1 MPEPTSSEPLL
12 EMRGISKFFPGVR
25 ALDNVDLTLYPGE
38 VLALLGENGAGKSTL
53 IKILGG
59 AHAPDAGE
67 IYIDG
72 NQLRIDSPQMAQQ
85 AGIGIIYQEFNL
97 VPALTARENIFLGQH
112 RNLLSWLNATRER
125 QEAIQLFKRIGI
137 EVNPEML
144 CRDLTVAQQQIVEIA
159 KALSLN
165 ARIVV
170 MDEPTATLTPH
181 EVAGLARVIQELK
194 AQGIGIIYISH
205 RLEEVEQLADR
216 MTVLRDGKLV
226 GTRPMNEVS
235 RDQMIEM
242 MVGRSLDNEFPRVES
257 MPGEEC
263 LVVRGLTRL
272 PVVKDVSFSVRKGE
286 ILGIAGLV
294 GAGRTEMVRMI
305 FGADQK
311 DHGEIWLNGEKVNIN
326 NPRQAIRQGV
336 CLLTEDRKSQGLV
349 LGLTVQENFG
359 LPNLGGFSRLGF
371 IHASQ
376 EGQAFR
382 GYVEQLKIKTTGGGQ
397 RTDTLSGGN
406 QQKVVLAKWLQLNA
420 QLVIFDEPT
429 RGIDVGTKYE
439 IYLLMNELAAQG
451 KAILMISS
459 ELPEVLG
466 MSDRILVMHEGKVA
480 GEIADPASASQEDVM
495 RLATGSSKQSPPEER
510 GVFQEVEPRGD

>member
-1 MPEPTSSEPLL
+1 MPEPTSSKPLL
-12 EMRGISKFFPGVR
+12 EMRGISKLFPGVR
-25 ALDNVDLTLYPGE
+25 ALDDVDLTLYPGE

-67 IYIDG
+67 ISIDG
-72 NQLRIDSPQMAQQ
+72 KQLRIDSPQMAQQ

-97 VPALTARENIFLGQH
+97 VPALSARENIFLGQH
-112 RNLLSWLNATRER
+112 RNVLSWLNATRER
-125 QEAIQLFKRIGI
+125 QEAIQLFQRIGI
-137 EVNPEML
+137 EVNPEMP

-170 MDEPTATLTPH
+170 MDEPTAALTPR
-181 EVAGLARVIQELK
+181 EVEGLARVIGELK

-205 RLEEVEQLADR
+205 RLDEVEQLADR
-216 MTVLRDGKLV
+216 MTVLRDGRLV
-226 GTRPMNEVS
+226 GTRPMDQVS

-242 MVGRSLDNEFPRVES
+242 MVGRSLDNEFPARDS
-257 MPGEEC
+257 APAEEC
-263 LVVRGLTRL
+263 LAVRGLTRS
-272 PVVKDVSFSVRKGE
+272 PAVRDVSFSVRKGE

-294 GAGRTEMVRMI
+294 GAGRTELVRMI

-311 DHGEIWLNGEKVNIN
+311 DRGEIRLNGKQVNIN
-326 NPRQAIRQGV
+326 SPRQAIQLGI

-359 LPNLGGFSRLGF
+359 LPNLGDFSRLGF
-371 IHASQ
+371 INTRQ
-376 EGQAFR
+376 EGQAFNR
-382 GYVEQLKIKTTGGGQ
+382 YVERLKIKTTGASQ
-397 RTDTLSGGN
+397 HTETLSGGN
-406 QQKVVLAKWLQLNA
+406 QQKVVLAKWLQQDA
-420 QLVIFDEPT
+420 ELVIFDEPT
-429 RGIDVGTKYE
+429 RGIDVGAKYE

-459 ELPEVLG
+459 ELSEVLG
-466 MSDRILVMHEGKVA
+466 MSDRILVMHEGTVA
-480 GEIADPASASQEDVM
+480 GEINEPGTVSQEDVM
-495 RLATGSSKQSPPEER
+495 RLATGSSLAS
-510 GVFQEVEPRGD
+510 V